1 MVSTL
6 IILQAQRQSLSN
18 MLLMIFLMFVVFYF
32 FMIRPQLRRQKS
44 DKKFQQALKRG
55 YRVVTNGGIHGKV
68 VELTDDACVVETS
81 AGKIK
86 FERTAVSR
94 DITQLRYAQNAESI
108 KKQKD
113 IENQS
118 V

>member
-6 IILQAQRQSLSN
+6 IILQAHQQSLPN
-18 MLLMIFLMFVVFYF
+18 MLLMFALMFVVFYF

-44 DKKFQQALKRG
+44 EKKFQQALKKG
-55 YRVVTNGGIHGKV
+55 DRVVTNGGIHGKV
-68 VELTDDACVVETS
+68 VELTDDSCVVETS

-94 DITQLRYAQNAESI
+94 EITQLRYIHNAESI
-108 KKQKD
+108 KKQKNT
-113 IENQS
+113 ENKT